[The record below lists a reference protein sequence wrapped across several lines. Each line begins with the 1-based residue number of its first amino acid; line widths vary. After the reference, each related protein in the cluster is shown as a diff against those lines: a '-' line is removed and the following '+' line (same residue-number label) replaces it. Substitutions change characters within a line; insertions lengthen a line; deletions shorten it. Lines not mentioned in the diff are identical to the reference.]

1 MASAVRSEADQRVV
15 GNLPL
20 ELTSFVGRRRE
31 LADARRLF
39 ETSRLLTLTGIGG
52 VGKTRLAIRL
62 AGALQRVFRDG
73 AWLVELGEQT
83 DSDLLE
89 EHVAVTLGVRSVSS
103 ADPLQA
109 LIDYCADRSLLLV
122 LDNCEHLVDAVAVF
136 VGAILR
142 RCAGVKI
149 LATSRESLGLGGEVT
164 MRVPSL
170 TTPQQ
175 QPPEFEGIAQYES
188 VSLFTERAASVVPGF
203 TLTEENKR
211 AVAHICHDLDGLP
224 LPIELAAARLRGM
237 SAEQIMNRLSDRYR
251 LLTTG
256 GRDVP
261 SRQQTLRLSIDWS
274 YDLCSPTEQQLWGR
288 LSVFSGGF
296 DLDAAEGVCGQDMNS
311 TEVLDLVTALV
322 EKSILIREETDGD
335 VRYHLL
341 DLLREYGHEKL
352 ESAGEYSAL
361 RRSHRDWFEALVVH
375 AEAEWISGR
384 QAAWIAR
391 LGREQR
397 NVNDALEYSI
407 STAGEARSATR
418 MVGALYRFWLAGGLL
433 VQARYWTDRALNAE
447 DRELDP
453 FRVDVLAI
461 DAVNHAMQGELERA
475 EELVD
480 ESWRLANDLA
490 DVRSRGLATW
500 GDGYVD
506 TFRGNFDTATAK
518 LESALTLFRLDK
530 NLLHVVIGLD
540 TLGVA
545 YFLSGALDRSVECNE
560 EILAIT
566 VPADEMM
573 FQAFALGTLGLVS
586 WLRGE
591 LEAASDYLTRSLRIL
606 DAPMNSAWCIEPLAW
621 IAAAQR
627 DWKHAA
633 VLLGAAAMYW
643 QKVGGRL
650 AGLPGLS
657 AHHDTAAETARKA
670 MGDDAF
676 DKSFRSGFAMS
687 EGEAVAY
694 ALDKRSSVTTASSA
708 EGPHLTPREQQVAE
722 LVAQGLTNR
731 AIAEHLVI
739 SLRTAQGHVEHVL
752 TKLGFSS
759 RAQIA
764 AWYVSTAQERDSREV
779 NGSAGRS

>member
-1 MASAVRSEADQRVV
+1 MASAVRAEADHRVV

-31 LADARRLF
+31 LAEARRLF
-39 ETSRLLTLTGIGG
+39 ESSRLLTLTGIGG

-62 AGALQRVFRDG
+62 ASALQRVFRDG

-83 DSDLLE
+83 DPELLE
-89 EHVAVTLGVRSVSS
+89 DYVAVILGVRPVSS
-103 ADPLQA
+103 SDPLHTV
-109 LIDYCADRSLLLV
+109 IDYCSDRSLLLV
-122 LDNCEHLVDAVAVF
+122 LDNCEHLVDAVALF
-136 VGAILR
+136 AGAILR

-149 LATSRESLGLGGEVT
+149 LATSRESLGMGGEVT

-175 QPPEFEGIAQYES
+175 QPREFEGLAQYES

-237 SAEQIMNRLSDRYR
+237 SAEQIMDRLSDRYR
-251 LLTTG
+251 LLTSG

-274 YDLCSPTEQQLWGR
+274 YDLCSPPEQQLWGR
-288 LSVFSGGF
+288 LTVFSGGF
-296 DLDAAEGVCGQDMNS
+296 ELDAAEGVCGQDSSS

-322 EKSILIREETDGD
+322 EKSILIREEIDGT

-341 DLLREYGHEKL
+341 DLLREYGREKA
-352 ESAGEYSAL
+352 EFSNDYVEL
-361 RRSHRDWFEALVVH
+361 RRRQRDWFEALVVR
-375 AEAEWISGR
+375 AEAEWISDR

-391 LGREQR
+391 LGREQH
-397 NVNDALEYSI
+397 NVYDALEFSI

-418 MVGALYRFWLAGGLL
+418 MVGALYRFWFSGGLL
-433 VQARYWTDRALNAE
+433 VQARYWTDRALNTE
-447 DRELDP
+447 DWELDP

-475 EELVD
+475 QALVD
-480 ESWRLANDLA
+480 ESWLLANALA
-490 DVRSRGLATW
+490 DVRSRGLAAW

-518 LESALTLFRLDK
+518 LESALTLFRLDE

-540 TLGVA
+540 TLGIA

-560 EILAIT
+560 ETLAIT
-566 VPADEMM
+566 VPANEVM
-573 FQAFALGTLGLVS
+573 FQAFALGTLGLVG

-591 LEAASDYLTRSLRIL
+591 LDDARDYLTRSLRIL

-627 DWKHAA
+627 DWKNSA

-657 AHHDTAAETARKA
+657 PHHDTAAETARRA
-670 MGDDAF
+670 MGKSAF
-676 DKSFRSGFAMS
+676 DKSFRNGFVMS

-694 ALDKRSSVTTASSA
+694 ALDERRSVPGSSSTEA
-708 EGPHLTPREQQVAE
+708 PHLTRREQQVAE
-722 LVAQGLTNR
+722 LVARGLTNR

-752 TKLGFSS
+752 TKLGFTS

-764 AWYVSTAQERDSREV
+764 AWFVSTEQETDSR
-779 NGSAGRS
+779 G

>member
-1 MASAVRSEADQRVV
+1 MASVVRAEADQRVV

-31 LADARRLF
+31 LAEARRLF
-39 ETSRLLTLTGIGG
+39 ESSRLLTLTGIGG

-73 AWLVELGEQT
+73 AWLVELGDQT
-83 DSDLLE
+83 DPELLE
-89 EHVAVTLGVRSVSS
+89 DHVAVILGVRPVSS
-103 ADPLQA
+103 SDPLHTVT
-109 LIDYCADRSLLLV
+109 DYCADRSLLLV
-122 LDNCEHLVDAVAVF
+122 LDNCEHLVDAVASF

-149 LATSRESLGLGGEVT
+149 LATSRESLGIGGEVT

-175 QPPEFEGIAQYES
+175 QPREFEGLAQYES
-188 VSLFTERAASVVPGF
+188 VSLFTERAASVIPGF

-237 SAEQIMNRLSDRYR
+237 SAEQIMDRLSDRYR
-251 LLTTG
+251 LLTSG
-256 GRDVP
+256 GRGVP

-274 YDLCSPTEQQLWGR
+274 YDLCSPPEQQLWGR
-288 LSVFSGGF
+288 LTVFSGGF
-296 DLDAAEGVCGQDMNS
+296 ELDAAEGVCGQDSSS

-322 EKSILIREETDGD
+322 EKSILIREEVDGT

-341 DLLREYGHEKL
+341 DLLREYGREKA
-352 ESAGEYSAL
+352 EICGDFVEL
-361 RRSHRDWFEALVVH
+361 RRRHRDWFEALVVR
-375 AEAEWISGR
+375 AEAEWISDR
-384 QAAWIAR
+384 QAAWMAR

-397 NVNDALEYSI
+397 NVNDALEFSI

-418 MVGALYRFWLAGGLL
+418 MVGALYRFWLSGGLL
-433 VQARYWTDRALNAE
+433 VQARYWTDRALSTA

-480 ESWRLANDLA
+480 ECWRLANTLA
-490 DVRSRGLATW
+490 DVRSRGLAAW

-518 LESALTLFRLDK
+518 LESALTLFRFDE

-540 TLGVA
+540 TLGIA

-560 EILAIT
+560 ETLAIT
-566 VPADEMM
+566 APVNEVM
-573 FQAFALGTLGLVS
+573 FQAFALGTLGLVG

-591 LEAASDYLTRSLRIL
+591 SEAARDHLTRSLRIL

-657 AHHDTAAETARKA
+657 PHHDTAAETARKA

-676 DKSFRSGFAMS
+676 DKSFSSGFAMS

-694 ALDKRSSVTTASSA
+694 ALDKRSSVSTASSA

-752 TKLGFSS
+752 TKLGFTS

-764 AWYVSTAQERDSREV
+764 AWVVSTAQERDSREV
-779 NGSAGRS
+779 NGSADRS

>member
-83 DSDLLE
+83 DPDLLE
-89 EHVAVTLGVRSVSS
+89 DYVAVTLGVRSVSS
-103 ADPLQA
+103 PDPLQA

-122 LDNCEHLVDAVAVF
+122 LDNCEHLVDAVALF
-136 VGAILR
+136 TGAILR

-149 LATSRESLGLGGEVT
+149 LATSRESLGVGGEAT

-170 TTPQQ
+170 STPLQYDSGV
-175 QPPEFEGIAQYES
+175 PEGLARYES
-188 VSLFTERAASVVPGF
+188 VSLFTERAATVVPGF
-203 TLTEENKR
+203 VLTDGNKL
-211 AVAHICHDLDGLP
+211 AVARICHDLDGLP

-237 SAEQIMNRLSDRYR
+237 SAEQIMSRLSDRYR

-274 YDLCSPTEQQLWGR
+274 YDLCSSFEQQLWGR

-296 DLDAAEGVCGQDMNS
+296 DLNAAEGVCGQDMNS

-322 EKSILIREETDGD
+322 EKSILIREETNGD

-352 ESAGEYSAL
+352 ESAGEYSDL
-361 RRSHRDWFEALVVH
+361 RRRHRDWFESLVVQ
-375 AEAEWISGR
+375 ADSEWISSAQAEWIEWLS
-384 QAAWIAR
+384 
-391 LGREQR
+391 REQR
-397 NVNDALEYSI
+397 NVYEALEFSI
-407 STAGEARSATR
+407 STPGQARSATR
-418 MVGALYRFWLAGGLL
+418 MVAALYRFWLNGGRIGS
-433 VQARYWTDRALNAE
+433 ARRWVDRTLSASDGEPDMYRLE
-447 DRELDP
+447 ILC
-453 FRVDVLAI
+453 I
-461 DAVNHAMQGELERA
+461 DAVAHGMQGDLVRA
-475 EELVD
+475 RGQVD
-480 ESWRLANDLA
+480 ESWRLAEVIG
-490 DVRSRGLATW
+490 DVRSRGLAGW
-500 GDGYVD
+500 ADGYVD
-506 TFRGNFDTATAK
+506 AFNGEFDTATEK
-518 LESALTLFRLDK
+518 LELAVTLFRSAE
-530 NLLHVVIGLD
+530 NLQHEVIG
-540 TLGVA
+540 
-545 YFLSGALDRSVECNE
+545 
-560 EILAIT
+560 
-566 VPADEMM
+566 
-573 FQAFALGTLGLVS
+573 LGTLGLAYIFTGALERSVECFDES
-586 WLRGE
+586 LAITAPLHEVMYQASTLANLGLVDWLRGD
-591 LEAASDYLTRSLRIL
+591 LARTRDHLTRSLRTT
-606 DAPMNSAWCIEPLAW
+606 DASLNSAWCVEPMAW
-621 IAAAQR
+621 VAAAQR

-633 VLLGAAAMYW
+633 VLLGAAAMFW
-643 QKVGGRL
+643 QRVGGRL
-650 AGLPGLS
+650 SGLSSLS
-657 AHHDTAAETARKA
+657 AHHDSAASSARKA
-670 MGDDAF
+670 LGDNAF
-676 DKSFRSGFAMS
+676 EKEFRRGFEMA

-694 ALDKRSSVTTASSA
+694 ALDERRSAPAASPIDA
-708 EGPHLTPREQQVAE
+708 PHLTRREQQVAE

-752 TKLGFSS
+752 TKLGFTS
-759 RAQIA
+759 RSQIA
-764 AWYVSTAQERDSREV
+764 AWFVSTAQETDSR
-779 NGSAGRS
+779 G

>member
-39 ETSRLLTLTGIGG
+39 ETSH
-52 VGKTRLAIRL
+52 
-62 AGALQRVFRDG
+62 G

-89 EHVAVTLGVRSVSS
+89 DHVAVTLGVRSVSS

-418 MVGALYRFWLAGGLL
+418 MV
-433 VQARYWTDRALNAE
+433 
-447 DRELDP
+447 
-453 FRVDVLAI
+453 VDVLAI

-591 LEAASDYLTRSLRIL
+591 LDAASDYLTRSLRIL

-670 MGDDAF
+670 MGDDTF

-779 NGSAGRS
+779 NAVHHGRRRTSRTPGSAYLLHAPETTLVAVQAHPREGI

>member
-1 MASAVRSEADQRVV
+1 MASVVRSEADQRVV

-31 LADARRLF
+31 LAEARRLF
-39 ETSRLLTLTGIGG
+39 ESSRLLTLTGIGG

-62 AGALQRVFRDG
+62 ASALQRVFRDG

-83 DSDLLE
+83 DPELLE
-89 EHVAVTLGVRSVSS
+89 DYVAVILGVRPVSS
-103 ADPLQA
+103 SDPLHTV
-109 LIDYCADRSLLLV
+109 IDYCSDRSLLLV
-122 LDNCEHLVDAVAVF
+122 LDNCEHLVDAVALF
-136 VGAILR
+136 AGAILR

-149 LATSRESLGLGGEVT
+149 LATSRESLGMGGEVT

-175 QPPEFEGIAQYES
+175 QPREFEGLAQYES

-237 SAEQIMNRLSDRYR
+237 SAEQIMDRLSDRYR
-251 LLTTG
+251 LLTSG

-274 YDLCSPTEQQLWGR
+274 YDLCSPPEQQLWGR
-288 LSVFSGGF
+288 LTVFSGGF
-296 DLDAAEGVCGQDMNS
+296 ELDAAEGVCGQDSSS

-322 EKSILIREETDGD
+322 EKSILIREEIDGT

-341 DLLREYGHEKL
+341 DLLREYGREKA
-352 ESAGEYSAL
+352 EFSNDYVEL
-361 RRSHRDWFEALVVH
+361 RRRHRDWFEALVVR
-375 AEAEWISGR
+375 AESEWISDR

-391 LGREQR
+391 LGREQH
-397 NVNDALEYSI
+397 NVYDALEFSI
-407 STAGEARSATR
+407 STTGEARSATR
-418 MVGALYRFWLAGGLL
+418 MVGALYRFWLSGGLL
-433 VQARYWTDRALNAE
+433 VQARYWTDRALNTE

-475 EELVD
+475 QALVD
-480 ESWRLANDLA
+480 ESWLLANALA
-490 DVRSRGLATW
+490 DVRSRGLAAW

-518 LESALTLFRLDK
+518 LESALTLFRLDE

-540 TLGVA
+540 TLGIA

-560 EILAIT
+560 ETLAIT
-566 VPADEMM
+566 VPANEVM
-573 FQAFALGTLGLVS
+573 FQAFALGTLGLVG

-591 LEAASDYLTRSLRIL
+591 LDDARDYLTRSLRIL

-627 DWKHAA
+627 DWKNSA

-657 AHHDTAAETARKA
+657 PHHDTAAETARRA
-670 MGDDAF
+670 MGKSAF
-676 DKSFRSGFAMS
+676 DKSFRNGFVMS

-694 ALDKRSSVTTASSA
+694 ALDERRSVPGSSSTEA
-708 EGPHLTPREQQVAE
+708 PHLTRREQQVAE
-722 LVAQGLTNR
+722 LVARGLTNR

-752 TKLGFSS
+752 TKLGFTS

-764 AWYVSTAQERDSREV
+764 AWFVSTEQETDSR
-779 NGSAGRS
+779 G